1 MPVTSVCHFG
11 LNILRRAREQICAEL
26 TSSGECQPL
35 HHYRFFLC
43 HLFLPL
49 LLYVFTCSALTEP
62 KTPAVKILLHLC
74 PKWICFI
81 MAYTRIITIFLQR
94 FKASSLLCQGV
105 PLTDFFL
112 LSWWTPH
119 RSSFCAVSS
128 IVQKWCHR
136 LVPAHVGGFIQA
148 TFISSNYL
156 HLSAEQSLSFSS
168 FSHCCW

>member
-1 MPVTSVCHFG
+1 MSAP
-11 LNILRRAREQICAEL
+11 
-26 TSSGECQPL
+26 SS
-35 HHYRFFLC
+35 
-43 HLFLPL
+43 LPL
-49 LLYVFTCSALTEP
+49 LFVSPFPSTSFVRIYLFRTHRTQNTSCLPYA
-62 KTPAVKILLHLC
+62 KILLYLC

>member
-62 KTPAVKILLHLC
+62 KTPAVSLT
-74 PKWICFI
+74 P
-81 MAYTRIITIFLQR
+81 R
-94 FKASSLLCQGV
+94 FYCIYVLSGYASSWLTRASSQFFSRDLKQAAYFVKVFLWLTFSCCRGELHTAAAFVQLAPSYKNGVIVLYQHMSAVLFKLPSFRQTISISLLN
-105 PLTDFFL
+105 
-112 LSWWTPH
+112 
-119 RSSFCAVSS
+119 RA
-128 IVQKWCHR
+128 
-136 LVPAHVGGFIQA
+136 
-148 TFISSNYL
+148 
-156 HLSAEQSLSFSS
+156 
-168 FSHCCW
+168 

>member
-26 TSSGECQPL
+26 TSSGECQPF
-35 HHYRFFLC
+35 HHCRFFLC
-43 HLFLPL
+43 QLFLPL

-105 PLTDFFL
+105 PLTFSCCRGELHTAAAFVQLAPSYKNDAIVLYQHKSAVLFKLPSFRQTISISL
-112 LSWWTPH
+112 LN
-119 RSSFCAVSS
+119 RA
-128 IVQKWCHR
+128 
-136 LVPAHVGGFIQA
+136 
-148 TFISSNYL
+148 
-156 HLSAEQSLSFSS
+156 
-168 FSHCCW
+168 